1 MENMQEK
8 QVYELGFHLVPTLDE
23 SSVVSAVEAIK
34 SLVEKHQG
42 EHISE
47 ETPEMMDL
55 AYEISRK
62 LKGKKEVF
70 TRSHFGSVKFR
81 VLPSEVEEL
90 QNELDADLDIFRYI
104 LFRTVEEDT
113 RAPADLFADD
123 KKDDSPVIEDISAEA
138 DDLTKIEG
146 VGPKIAEVLFVS
158 GIISFTDLAK
168 STSVQ
173 IREILDTAG
182 SNFAAHDPAT
192 WPKQAALARD
202 GKWDELKKLQ
212 DELDGGKVV

>member
-42 EHISE
+42 EYIAE
-47 ETPEMMDL
+47 EAPEMIDL
-55 AYEISRK
+55 AYDISRK
-62 LKGKKEVF
+62 VKGKKEVF
-70 TRSHFGSVKFR
+70 SRGQFGSIKFR
-81 VLPSEVEEL
+81 VSPAEIEEL

-104 LFRTVEEDT
+104 LYRTVEEDT
-113 RAPADLFADD
+113 RAPADLFADE
-123 KKDDSPVIEDISAEA
+123 KKDESAIVEDISAEA

-146 VGPKIAEVLFVS
+146 IGPKIAEVLFVS
-158 GIISFTDLAK
+158 GIISYADLAK

-173 IREILDTAG
+173 LREILDTAG
-182 SNFAAHDPAT
+182 SSFAAHNPAT

-202 GKWDELKKLQ
+202 EKWDELKKLQ
-212 DELDGGKVV
+212 DELDGGRVV